1 MSSRLRPLSSNMP
14 CSKSPTAKCG
24 VHITSIQIGAFS
36 RVSGQLTDSS
46 RKHSLSDKHTYRSG
60 KSKMLAKLCREMQ
73 QTNAEQD
80 RHMLMQM
87 EMLAKK
93 QRHLRWS
100 TMLVEERKYY
110 TYIHIRFNI
119 KHQFSSA
126 SFSSSV
132 APAGVSF
139 IGKVS
144 SFSHIA
150 PGP

>member
-1 MSSRLRPLSSNMP
+1 
-14 CSKSPTAKCG
+14 
-24 VHITSIQIGAFS
+24 
-36 RVSGQLTDSS
+36 
-46 RKHSLSDKHTYRSG
+46 
-60 KSKMLAKLCREMQ
+60 MLAKLCREMQ

-119 KHQFSSA
+119 KH
-126 SFSSSV
+126 
-132 APAGVSF
+132 
-139 IGKVS
+139 
-144 SFSHIA
+144 
-150 PGP
+150 